1 MFPPML
7 TLPAQALKLDSSLSG
22 TQDQNSF
29 FLLKVTGNGSAAQNG
44 RRLGTLSHTH
54 THVFQISVYLGV
66 MQTVKCFFFHL
77 YLNIE
82 NLKFES
88 QAVKNLTFARG

>member
-54 THVFQISVYLGV
+54 TRLPNFSLSWCYADSEMFL
-66 MQTVKCFFFHL
+66 FSSL
-77 YLNIE
+77 
-82 NLKFES
+82 LKYRES
-88 QAVKNLTFARG
+88 EV